1 VIVGVAEQPPTPV
14 KYKKVL
20 TAVGGGIDCLGTMI
34 VVTCAWT
41 DPGIV
46 AKAIPLYNGSAQSI
60 AHIQPTVSIYR
71 PIPTEM
77 AAFEPIKI

>member
-1 VIVGVAEQPPTPV
+1 MAEQPPTPV

-20 TAVGGGIDCLGTMI
+20 TAISGGRDCLGII
-34 VVTCAWT
+34 VAVTCAWT

-46 AKAIPLYNGSAQSI
+46 AKAIPLYNRSVQSI
-60 AHIQPTVSIYR
+60 THIQLRVSIYR
-71 PIPTEM
+71 PNPTEM